1 MLDNYLINVDNPEQ
15 FYEEKI
21 TLKDTKDLDDKF
33 EELEEQNLTLI
44 GVISEYGMSLEE
56 LWKEQQ
62 RQEEKYLSQ
71 MKASEENEA
80 LKVKI
85 REEEHQVAALQK
97 KLRQNTDPSQ
107 SKKSTSGAGGSK
119 TKKPEDDDEEIDID
133 ALISAFNFI
142 GKEAEGDIF
151 KALDEKEKRL
161 ENYLYQLSQ
170 IRE

>member
-1 MLDNYLINVDNPEQ
+1 
-15 FYEEKI
+15 
-21 TLKDTKDLDDKF
+21 
-33 EELEEQNLTLI
+33 
-44 GVISEYGMSLEE
+44 
-56 LWKEQQ
+56 
-62 RQEEKYLSQ
+62 
-71 MKASEENEA
+71 MKASDENEI

-107 SKKSTSGAGGSK
+107 SKKTVSLAGGSK
-119 TKKPEDDDEEIDID
+119 SKKPEDDDEEIDID

-170 IRE
+170 IRDKDELMLRQMMNKRRRMHT